1 MFLEFEDEDNEY
13 YLVDNHKVTIAS
25 TDPILLKEDGSIQ
38 KLSKENCDEIF
49 GVVYVEK
56 LAEENYPSG
65 HDWTVEESL
74 IRKLAFKNG
83 FNKGM
88 ELNKDKLF
96 TIEDMYEAIR
106 KAKSYDKI
114 PNHDGVIISFNYSKE
129 EIIQSLQ
136 PKEIKVEI
144 EMEKYGYCEGCIKAG
159 MLHCAHA
166 DTCGYAETRERQK
179 LDDNGCLIL
188 IRKN

>member
-1 MFLEFEDEDNEY
+1 MFLEFEDNEY

-38 KLSKENCDEIF
+38 KLSRENCDVLF
-49 GVVYVEK
+49 GVVDVQK
-56 LAEENYPSG
+56 LADEEYNLDGDYADYDTYYG
-65 HDWTVEESL
+65 NRGFV
-74 IRKLAFKNG
+74 IG
-83 FNKGM
+83 FNKAM

-96 TIEDMYEAIR
+96 TVEDVKKAIEI
-106 KAKSYDKI
+106 AKNSMGVD
-114 PNHDGVIISFNYSKE
+114 NDGEYCYSTIANN
-129 EIIQSLQ
+129 EIIKSLQ
-136 PKEIKVEI
+136 EPTEIEVEI